1 MANKTLD
8 YYNNNAQIFFDE
20 TIDVDLSDLYD
31 EFLPLLPKKAILL
44 DAGCGSGRDALVFKE
59 RGYSVDAFDISP
71 AMVKLASEYLNQ
83 DVAVNSF
90 QAFND
95 IDKYDGI
102 WCCASL
108 IHVAKNDL
116 TAVFNNLARALKPQ
130 GVVYVSFKY
139 GDGEREHNGREFT
152 DLNEQVI
159 EEIMK
164 NTDLFILKSWQS
176 TDQRPER
183 ATETWL
189 NAILHRRTM
198 K

>member
-1 MANKTLD
+1 MASKTVE
-8 YYNNNAQIFFDE
+8 YYNQNAQAFVDA
-20 TIDVDLSDLYD
+20 TLDVDLNELYD
-31 EFLPLLPKKAILL
+31 EFLPLIPKKGALL
-44 DAGCGSGRDALVFKE
+44 DAGCGSGRDAFIFKE

-71 AMVKLASEYLNQ
+71 AMAKLASEYLNQ

-90 QAFND
+90 LELND
-95 IDKYDGI
+95 VAKYDGI

-116 TAVFNNLARALKPQ
+116 TDAFNNLARALKPQ
-130 GVVYVSFKY
+130 GIVYVSFKY
-139 GDGEREHNGREFT
+139 GYGEREHNGREFT
-152 DLNEQVI
+152 DLNEQALESI
-159 EEIMK
+159 IK
-164 NTDLFILKSWQS
+164 GTDLFILKSWQS
-176 TDQRPER
+176 ADQRPER